1 MTRGK
6 DPPIAEQEFRA
17 GLNVI
22 DFGDVRVS
30 RGLTRREFSS
40 CPHRSL
46 TYDPRERRIWC
57 RDCERNIDGYDAFVL
72 LAERAHAVRDSLDRR
87 ERAVREAE
95 RFTVRS
101 IAAKSL
107 DEAWRSRTMVPACPH
122 CGHGLFPEHFQTAG
136 LMLGKEYARAKLARA
151 ARLTKP
157 TEDRP

>member
-1 MTRGK
+1 MADKK
-6 DPPIAEQEFRA
+6 DPPIEEQEFRS

-57 RDCERNIDGYDAFVL
+57 RDCERNIDGYDAFVI
-72 LAERAHAVRDSLDRR
+72 LAERSHAVRDGLDRR

-95 RFTVRS
+95 SFAVRS
-101 IAAKSL
+101 IAAKTL

-122 CGHGLFPEHFQTAG
+122 CGHGLFPEHFRKIGTS
-136 LMLGKEYARAKLARA
+136 LGKDYARARLAKA
-151 ARLTKP
+151 ARPAKP
-157 TEDRP
+157 TNGE